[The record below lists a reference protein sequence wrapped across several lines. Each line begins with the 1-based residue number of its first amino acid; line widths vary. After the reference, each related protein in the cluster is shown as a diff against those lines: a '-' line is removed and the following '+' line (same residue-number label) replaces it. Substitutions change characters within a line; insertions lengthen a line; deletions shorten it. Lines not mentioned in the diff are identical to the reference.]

1 MEHASSNGNNNA
13 ALFEAAAGGDVHEI
27 AAQVAAMEQ
36 MRAFQHAQSQFQDS
50 ADADDTTE
58 NDSAELPAGANK
70 ASSKPK
76 KLSWVHLKTIYTNN
90 SPFGMSAADDCNK
103 LRPMPVTNEET
114 VLIAKQNR
122 NLFPIGFYEM
132 TCRKRGVTKGRGEWK
147 DKETLKLVH
156 CCAERQGCIF
166 KVRYCRVVAGIEV
179 WTSGAHDPDKH
190 KAPPKRGLLPD
201 VRQYVTEHHKESQK
215 AIIEGLIEQNLIDPD
230 TFDEKEIKKI
240 KQQIKRRKLTV
251 KSNNKIQNLLTLQND
266 PVEVYHMPTNTDN
279 NSNTI
284 SLDEDNTNVNLA
296 DLVGEEHMH
305 AFV

>member
-1 MEHASSNGNNNA
+1 MEHASNDGNNDA
-13 ALFEAAAGGDVHEI
+13 SLFEAAAGGDVHEI

-50 ADADDTTE
+50 VTTDVTTD
-58 NDSAELPAGANK
+58 NASVSTAIANNE
-70 ASSKPK
+70 SSKPK

-90 SPFGMSAADDCNK
+90 SPFGMSAADDSNK
-103 LRPMPVTNEET
+103 PRPMPVTNEET

-215 AIIEGLIEQNLIDPD
+215 AIIEGLIEQNLIDPN
-230 TFDEKEIKKI
+230 TFDEEEIKKI

-266 PVEVYHMPTNTDN
+266 PVEVYHIPTNTD
-279 NSNTI
+279 SSAI